1 MIRRKFETDT
11 RFLLDTAEHRLTVIR
26 DDGLYRHLR
35 LQRPGSSCY
44 YYDVITWPGYLT
56 VVGDMGTWTFSRI
69 ADMFE
74 FFGGWTGYINTHY
87 WSEKLEAGAGGSGR
101 NLLAQ
106 EYDHDA
112 FCESLKSSMSE
123 YLEGGEEADPGEDEE
138 EDWDDEEDT
147 PDSDKAKVREAV
159 RQLCNAHFS
168 NDWEAYQAV
177 GEADWPDRWSTW
189 DVCEGLTFK
198 TYTSHFR
205 WILFA
210 ITWAISKYHNAKIVD
225 KAMGT
230 FLAVSSVGIRI
241 KGD

>member
-1 MIRRKFETDT
+1 MIRRKIETDT
-11 RFLLDTAEHRLTVIR
+11 RFLLDTAQHRLTVIR

-35 LQRPGSSCY
+35 LQRPGTSCY

-74 FFGGWTGYINTHY
+74 FFGGWTGRINTGY

-112 FCESLKSSMSE
+112 FCESLKSSLSE
-123 YLEGGEEADPGEDEE
+123 YLEDCEEAHPDEDED
-138 EDWDDEEDT
+138 DWDDEDDT
-147 PDSDKAKVREAV
+147 PDSDKAKVREAF
-159 RQLCNAHFS
+159 RELSRSHFS
-168 NDWEAYQAV
+168 HENEAYQAV
-177 GEADWPDRWSTW
+177 LDADWPDRWSAW
-189 DVCEGLTFK
+189 DICEGLTFK

-210 ITWAISKYHNAKIVD
+210 ITWAISKYHNTKLVD

-230 FLAVSSVGIRI
+230 FLAVSAAGNSI
-241 KGD
+241 KGE